1 MSNTQNDKPQEA
13 TARTNAI
20 TRVEIKDFLVFK
32 GEFTAD
38 FCPGVNVLIG
48 GNGTGKT
55 TLMKVMY
62 ALLNESDAIS
72 LFFANFTDK
81 ETISF
86 TEATLEYT
94 NISGDRYAHRTN
106 AVGDLLPLSQD
117 AFDTRGYAIYRVKN
131 DHRLYSSSA
140 EKNPINAVYIPTEDM
155 LSHAT
160 SFLALDNERKVP
172 FNQTHIDILAKAE
185 LGETRT
191 IKPNATNVLNSI
203 KAIIGGEVVYENDT
217 FYVVKEDLGKV
228 SFSLEASGFR
238 KFGLLWKLLRNG
250 LLESGSILFWDEPEA
265 SINPE
270 LIPTLVD
277 ILLELQ
283 RGGVQIF
290 VATHSFD
297 VARWIEL
304 NKQPENTLRY
314 FNLRKESGRIV
325 ADVADNYET
334 LPRSV
339 IDEADDILLRRSV
352 QAAAA
357 SAGVELK

>member
-1 MSNTQNDKPQEA
+1 MGDAP
-13 TARTNAI
+13 NAI
-20 TRVEIKDFLVFK
+20 TRVEIEDFLVFK

-48 GNGTGKT
+48 GNGSGKT

-62 ALLNESDAIS
+62 AACGIIDHSPAELEIFNIGEYFNADIPKRI
-72 LFFANFTDK
+72 FADK
-81 ETISF
+81 
-86 TEATLEYT
+86 
-94 NISGDRYAHRTN
+94 NIRPPCNCDIRIFNIDVNY
-106 AVGDLLPLSQD
+106 
-117 AFDTRGYAIYRVKN
+117 K
-131 DHRLYSSSA
+131 SA
-140 EKNPINAVYIPTEDM
+140 EEVGFNVNAAYYKGLLDLVPQIKVECQYGNGANAVYIPTTEI
-155 LSHAT
+155 LSHSKGLMALNYDREI
-160 SFLALDNERKVP
+160 SFDKTEMDL
-172 FNQTHIDILAKAE
+172 LAKAE
-185 LGETRT
+185 KGAKRDVSSITKKLLET
-191 IKPNATNVLNSI
+191 IAPV
-203 KAIIGGEVVYENDT
+203 IGGEVLYKNDD
-217 FYVVKEDLGKV
+217 FFIDKSGVGEVK
-228 SFSLEASGFR
+228 FSLEASGFQ
-238 KFGLLWKLLRNG
+238 KLGLLWKLLRNG
-250 LLESGSILFWDEPEA
+250 FLEPGAILFWDEPEA

-314 FNLRKESGRIV
+314 FNLRKERGRIV
-325 ADVADNYET
+325 ADVAEDYET

-339 IDEADDILLRRSV
+339 IDEADDVLLRRSV

-357 SAGVELK
+357 SAGVNIK